1 MLHRIHIF
9 RYLLILLFCLVMSDS
24 AFSQGGTRYQLPPKV
39 FIDLIDAPPTPA
51 VSLSPKNDVMLIM
64 ERPSLIPIS
73 ELAAPEYRLAGLRLN
88 PFTNARSRATYFT
101 KFVIKVLESGKE
113 TAITGLPDDARLGMP
128 RWSPDGKYLA
138 FTLTRPNGVE
148 LWIADISKGA
158 AKKLLDAQLNDI
170 YGTTFVWLPDSKTLI
185 AKLISDK
192 RGALPAAPTVPT
204 GPVIQETSGKT
215 AAAPTFQ
222 DLLKNEHDE
231 ALFEYFLAS
240 KLVRVSL
247 SGEVKPLTKEGLITS
262 IQPSPNGKYLLVESL
277 HRPFS
282 YLVPASRFPTKI
294 EVLDLT
300 GKVIKE
306 IADLPLAEDI
316 PLGRDAARKG
326 VNACTW
332 RPDAP
337 ATLYW
342 SEAQDEGNPKVKA
355 DVRDK
360 LFMLSEPFSGKPQEL
375 LGLGYRYQNVLWSDK
390 GFALVNETWWSTRRI
405 RTWKIN
411 TTSTSVSPEL
421 LFDRSF
427 EDRYTDPGTP
437 VMKTLPNGR
446 SVLHLAD
453 NGQSLLLIG
462 DGASPEGDK
471 PFIDKFILSSKRSQ
485 RLWQSEAPYY
495 EYPVEVLDDNG
506 TTILTSRE
514 SQTEP
519 PNYFIRNL
527 SKNTLAPLTA
537 FPHPAPALAKI
548 QKELIKY
555 KREDGVE
562 LSATLYLPEGYT
574 PDKGPLPM
582 LMWAYPREF
591 KSAQAASQVVGSPYR
606 FSRLNWGSPLFWLTQ
621 GYAILD
627 GPTMPIVGEGGK
639 EPNDTYVQQLV
650 ASAKAAVDEV
660 VRRGVADRKR
670 IAIGGH
676 SYGAFMTANLLAH
689 SDLFRAGIARSGAYN
704 RTLTPFGFQNEE
716 RTLWQAPDTYIKMS
730 PFMHADKINEPIL
743 LIHGEADN
751 NQGTFPLQS
760 ERLFNA
766 LKGLGKTARL
776 VLLPHE
782 SHGYQARE
790 SVLHMLYEMHQWLEK
805 YVKQADTNTSLAD

>member
-1 MLHRIHIF
+1 
-9 RYLLILLFCLVMSDS
+9 
-24 AFSQGGTRYQLPPKV
+24 
-39 FIDLIDAPPTPA
+39 
-51 VSLSPKNDVMLIM
+51 
-64 ERPSLIPIS
+64 
-73 ELAAPEYRLAGLRLN
+73 
-88 PFTNARSRATYFT
+88 
-101 KFVIKVLESGKE
+101 
-113 TAITGLPDDARLGMP
+113 
-128 RWSPDGKYLA
+128 
-138 FTLTRPNGVE
+138 
-148 LWIADISKGA
+148 
-158 AKKLLDAQLNDI
+158 
-170 YGTTFVWLPDSKTLI
+170 
-185 AKLISDK
+185 
-192 RGALPAAPTVPT
+192 
-204 GPVIQETSGKT
+204 
-215 AAAPTFQ
+215 
-222 DLLKNEHDE
+222 
-231 ALFEYFLAS
+231 
-240 KLVRVSL
+240 LVRVSL
-247 SGEVKPLTKEGLITS
+247 SGDITPLAKEGLMTS

-316 PLGRDAARKG
+316 PLGRDAVRKG

-375 LGLGYRYQNVLWSDK
+375 LGLGYRYQNVLWSDR

-411 TTSTSVSPEL
+411 TTSTPALPEL

-471 PFIDKFILSSKRSQ
+471 PFIDKFTLSSKRSR

-606 FSRLNWGSPLFWLTQ
+606 FSRINWGSPLFWLTQ

-766 LKGLGKTARL
+766 LKGLGKTARF

>member
-1 MLHRIHIF
+1 MLHYAHIF

-39 FIDLIDAPPTPA
+39 FIDLIDAPPTPT

-88 PFTNARSRATYFT
+88 PRTNARSRAMYFT

-113 TAITGLPDDARLGMP
+113 IAITGLPSDARLGMP
-128 RWSPDGKYLA
+128 RWSPDGKHLA
-138 FTLTRPNGVE
+138 FTLTRANGVE
-148 LWIADISKGA
+148 LWIAEVSTGVA
-158 AKKLLDAQLNDI
+158 RKLLDAQLNDI

-192 RGALPAAPTVPT
+192 RGAMPAAPTVPS
-204 GPVIQETSGKT
+204 GPVVQETSGKT

-247 SGEVKPLTKEGLITS
+247 SGDITPLAKEGLITS
-262 IQPSPNGKYLLVESL
+262 VQPSPNGKYLLVESL

-282 YLVPASRFPTKI
+282 YLVPASRFPQKI

-300 GKVIKE
+300 GKLVKE

-326 VNACTW
+326 VNNCTW

-375 LGLGYRYQNVLWSDK
+375 LGLGYRYQNVLWSDR

-411 TTSTSVSPEL
+411 TTSASASPEL

-471 PFIDKFILSSKRSQ
+471 PFIDKFTLSSKRSQ
-485 RLWQSEAPYY
+485 RLWQSAAPYY

-506 TTILTSRE
+506 TVILTSRE

-527 SKNTLAPLTA
+527 SKNTLTPLTA

-606 FSRLNWGSPLFWLTQ
+606 FLRINWGSPLFWLTQ

-639 EPNDTYVQQLV
+639 EPNDTYVEQLV

-689 SDLFRAGIARSGAYN
+689 SDLFCAGIARSGAYN

-766 LKGLGKTARL
+766 LKGLGKTARF

-790 SVLHMLYEMHQWLEK
+790 SVLHMLYEMHEWLEK
-805 YVKQADTNTSLAD
+805 YVKQANANTSLAD

>member
-1 MLHRIHIF
+1 
-9 RYLLILLFCLVMSDS
+9 
-24 AFSQGGTRYQLPPKV
+24 
-39 FIDLIDAPPTPA
+39 
-51 VSLSPKNDVMLIM
+51 
-64 ERPSLIPIS
+64 
-73 ELAAPEYRLAGLRLN
+73 
-88 PFTNARSRATYFT
+88 
-101 KFVIKVLESGKE
+101 
-113 TAITGLPDDARLGMP
+113 
-128 RWSPDGKYLA
+128 
-138 FTLTRPNGVE
+138 
-148 LWIADISKGA
+148 
-158 AKKLLDAQLNDI
+158 
-170 YGTTFVWLPDSKTLI
+170 
-185 AKLISDK
+185 
-192 RGALPAAPTVPT
+192 
-204 GPVIQETSGKT
+204 
-215 AAAPTFQ
+215 
-222 DLLKNEHDE
+222 
-231 ALFEYFLAS
+231 
-240 KLVRVSL
+240 
-247 SGEVKPLTKEGLITS
+247 
-262 IQPSPNGKYLLVESL
+262 
-277 HRPFS
+277 
-282 YLVPASRFPTKI
+282 
-294 EVLDLT
+294 
-300 GKVIKE
+300 
-306 IADLPLAEDI
+306 
-316 PLGRDAARKG
+316 
-326 VNACTW
+326 
-332 RPDAP
+332 
-337 ATLYW
+337 
-342 SEAQDEGNPKVKA
+342 
-355 DVRDK
+355 
-360 LFMLSEPFSGKPQEL
+360 
-375 LGLGYRYQNVLWSDK
+375 
-390 GFALVNETWWSTRRI
+390 
-405 RTWKIN
+405 
-411 TTSTSVSPEL
+411 
-421 LFDRSF
+421 
-427 EDRYTDPGTP
+427 
-437 VMKTLPNGR
+437 MKTLPNGR

-471 PFIDKFILSSKRSQ
+471 PFIDKFTLSSKRSQ

-506 TTILTSRE
+506 TVILTSRE

-527 SKNTLAPLTA
+527 SKNTLTPLTA

-606 FSRLNWGSPLFWLTQ
+606 FSRINWGSPLFWLTQ

-639 EPNDTYVQQLV
+639 EPNDTYVEQLV
-650 ASAKAAVDEV
+650 ASAKAAVEEV

-689 SDLFRAGIARSGAYN
+689 SDLFCAGIARSGAYN

-766 LKGLGKTARL
+766 LKGLGKTARF
-776 VLLPHE
+776 VLLPLE

-805 YVKQADTNTSLAD
+805 YVKQANTNTSLAD

>member
-1 MLHRIHIF
+1 MQATILRL
-9 RYLLILLFCLVMSDS
+9 RLALTLLALLTMSQS
-24 AFSQGGTRYQLPPKV
+24 TFAQGSTGYKMPPKA
-39 FIDLIDAPPTPA
+39 IADLVDAPPTPA
-51 VSLSPKNDVMLIM
+51 VSLSPNRTLMLIL
-64 ERPSLIPIS
+64 ERPSLPPIS
-73 ELAAPEYRLAGLRLN
+73 ELAAPEYRLAGLRIN
-88 PFTNARSRATYFT
+88 PRTNGPSRASYFT
-101 KFVIKVLESGKE
+101 KLVLRSIDKPEERVIS
-113 TAITGLPDDARLGMP
+113 GLPSEARITNV
-128 RWSPDGKYLA
+128 RWSPNGAYLA
-138 FTLTRPNGVE
+138 FTLTRSNSIE
-148 LWIADISKGA
+148 LWLANVATAS
-158 AKKLLDAQLNDI
+158 AKKLINAPLNDAF
-170 YGTTFVWLPDSKTLI
+170 GPAFVWLPDSKGLI
-185 AKLISDK
+185 VKLISDK
-192 RGALPAAPTVPT
+192 RGKEPLAPAVPT

-222 DLLKNEHDE
+222 DLLKNAHDE

-240 KLVRVSL
+240 KLAQVSL
-247 SGEVKPLTKEGLITS
+247 SGALKPIAKEGLIATF
-262 IQPSPNGKYLLVESL
+262 QPSPNGKYLLVETL

-282 YLVPASRFPTKI
+282 YLVPAARFPKKI

-300 GKVIKE
+300 GKLVKE

-326 VNACTW
+326 VRNCQW

-342 SEAQDEGNPKVKA
+342 VEAQDNGDPKVKA
-355 DVRDK
+355 EVRDK
-360 LFMLSEPFSGKPQEL
+360 LFVLAEPFTDAPKEIAAL
-375 LGLGYRYQNVLWSDK
+375 TYRFQSALWSETH
-390 GFALVNETWWSTRRI
+390 FALISETWWLTRKI
-405 RTWKIN
+405 RTWKLMPD
-411 TTSTSVSPEL
+411 VKDAQPDL

-427 EDRYTDPGTP
+427 EDRYSDPGEP
-437 VMKTLPNGR
+437 VMKMLPNGF

-453 NGQSLLLIG
+453 GGNALLMIG
-462 DGASPEGDK
+462 EGASPEGDK
-471 PFIDKFILSSKRSQ
+471 PFLDKFNLTTKKAE
-485 RLWQSEAPYY
+485 RLWQSAAPYY
-495 EYPVEVLDDNG
+495 EYPIDVLDEASQR
-506 TTILTSRE
+506 IVTSRE
-514 SQTEP
+514 SQTDP
-519 PNYFIRNL
+519 PNYFVRNL
-527 SKNTLAPLTA
+527 SDNTLTALTN
-537 FPHPAPALAKI
+537 FPHPAPALAKV

-562 LSATLYLPEGYT
+562 LSATLYTPEGWT
-574 PDKGPLPM
+574 PEKGPLPM

-606 FSRLNWGSPLFWLTQ
+606 FTRINWGSPLFWLTQ

-639 EPNDTYVQQLV
+639 EPNDTYIPQLV
-650 ASAKAAVDEV
+650 ASAKAAVEEV
-660 VRRGVADRKR
+660 VRRGVADRRR

-716 RTLWQAPDTYIKMS
+716 RTLWQAPETYIAMS

-751 NQGTFPLQS
+751 NQGTFPIQT
-760 ERLFNA
+760 ERFFNA
-766 LKGLGKTARL
+766 LKGLGKTARM

-790 SVLHMLYEMHQWLEK
+790 SVMHMLYEMHEWLEK
-805 YVKQADTNTSLAD
+805 YVKNADTKTSQLD

>member
-1 MLHRIHIF
+1 MLYHAF
-9 RYLLILLFCLVMSDS
+9 CVILLLTFAMSD
-24 AFSQGGTRYQLPPKV
+24 AFSQGATGYKMPPKA
-39 FIDLIDAPPTPA
+39 IADLIDAPPTPA
-51 VSLSPKNDVMLIM
+51 VSFSPRNDVMLIM
-64 ERPSLIPIS
+64 ERPSLPPIS
-73 ELAAPEYRLAGLRLN
+73 ELAAPEARLAGLRLN
-88 PFTNARSRATYFT
+88 PRTNGRSRAEYFT
-101 KFVIKVLESGKE
+101 KLIVKTLSDGKE
-113 TAITGLPDDARLGMP
+113 STIAGLPNDARIGRP
-128 RWSPDGKYLA
+128 RWSPDGKYIA
-138 FTLTRPNGVE
+138 FTLTREDGIE
-148 LWIADISKGA
+148 LWLADLSKA
-158 AKKLLDAQLNDI
+158 SARKLLDAKLSDA
-170 YGTTFVWLPDSKTLI
+170 YGTTFVWLPDSKGLI

-192 RGALPAAPTVPT
+192 RGAKPAEPTVPS
-204 GPVIQETSGKT
+204 GPVIQETTGKT

-222 DLLKNEHDE
+222 DLLKNAYDE
-231 ALFEYFLAS
+231 ALFEYFLSAR
-240 KLVRVSL
+240 LVRVSL
-247 SGEVKPLTKEGLITS
+247 SGDVKALAKEGLIST

-282 YLVPASRFPTKI
+282 YLVPAMRFPKKI
-294 EVLDLT
+294 EVLDMT
-300 GKVIKE
+300 GKVVKE

-316 PLGRDAARKG
+316 PLGRDAVRKG
-326 VNACTW
+326 VHNCQW
-332 RPDAP
+332 RADAP

-342 SEAQDEGNPKVKA
+342 SEAQDEGNPKVKVE
-355 DVRDK
+355 VRDK
-360 LFMLSEPFSGKPQEL
+360 LFTLSEPFTDKPREFL
-375 LGLGYRYQNVLWSDK
+375 ALNYRYQNVMWSDK
-390 GFALVNETWWSTRRI
+390 GFALVNETWWATRKI

-411 TTSTSVSPEL
+411 TTDAQAKPEL
-421 LFDRSF
+421 LFERSF
-427 EDRYTDPGTP
+427 EDRYSDPGTP
-437 VMKTLPNGR
+437 AMKTLPNGMT
-446 SVLHLAD
+446 VLHLTD
-453 NGQSLLLIG
+453 NGNALFLIG

-471 PFIDKFILSSKRSQ
+471 PFLDKFVLSTKQSQ
-485 RLWQSEAPYY
+485 RLWQSAAPYY
-495 EYPVEVLDDNG
+495 EYPVEILDEKG
-506 TTILTSRE
+506 TLLVTSRE
-514 SQTEP
+514 SQTEQ

-527 SKNTLAPLTA
+527 AQNTLSQLTT
-537 FPHPAPALAKI
+537 FPHPAPALAKV

-574 PDKGPLPM
+574 SDKGPLPM

-606 FSRLNWGSPLFWLTQ
+606 FTRINWGSPLFWLTQ

-660 VRRGVADRKR
+660 VRRGVADKNR

-716 RTLWQAPDTYIKMS
+716 RTLWQAPETYIAMS
-730 PFMHADKINEPIL
+730 PFMNAEKINEPIL

-790 SVLHMLYEMHQWLEK
+790 SVMHMLYEMHEWLEK
-805 YVKQADTNTSLAD
+805 YVKHADAKTSQAN